1 MKPIKEYISE
11 ALVGRSSREISW
23 TEKELKEQVGGEFLK
38 WLGLD
43 PVKHLSKVSV
53 TGDKELHIDLTS
65 PYRAGILKIHLKTP
79 PVPEALSGFKI
90 TIGGSSALPLE
101 LILDWNGDVAGKD
114 AEYLNE
120 LFKNTYF
127 YQISYGPMI
136 SHIEGLNLNASF
148 KYGSQRDMFDILF
161 FPAEGYE
168 SCKGSLPL
176 IKDCNINVV
185 FASSNS
191 RSYIGALRGGSLF
204 NINVDSRYKSK
215 WNASIKEIDIA
226 DDDLVLAAMEEC
238 ASSIS
243 PEKFGLIMNKD
254 GYAQI
259 TCYPD
264 SKSKAFE
271 SLDKKFPCP
280 WDKASWKD
288 IKNVTIDIIPYSN
301 PRLPKVGIFIFLSRD
316 NSPAEIRVY
325 MSEAD
330 YKAFHKE
337 S

>member
-1 MKPIKEYISE
+1 MKPIVGYISE
-11 ALVGRSSREISW
+11 ALVGRMSGREISW
-23 TEKELKEQVGGEFLK
+23 TEKELKKQVGGEFLK

-65 PYRAGILKIHLKTP
+65 PYRAGILKIHPKTP
-79 PVPEALSGFKI
+79 VPGTLSGFKI
-90 TIGGSSALPLE
+90 TIKGSVSFPLE

-114 AEYLNE
+114 SEYLNE
-120 LFKNTYF
+120 LFKDTYF

-148 KYGSQRDMFDILF
+148 KYGSQRDLFDILF

-176 IKDCNINVV
+176 IKNCNINVV
-185 FASSNS
+185 FVSGSS
-191 RSYIGALRGGSLF
+191 RPYIGALRGGSHF
-204 NINVDSRYKSK
+204 TINVDSGYKSK
-215 WNASIKEIDIA
+215 WNANIKEIDIA
-226 DDDLVLAAMEEC
+226 DDDLVLAAMKEC

-243 PEKFGLIMNKD
+243 PENFGSIMNKD
-254 GYAQI
+254 GCARI

-264 SKSKAFE
+264 SKSKTLE

-301 PRLPKVGIFIFLSRD
+301 PRLPNVGIFLSRD

-330 YKAFHKE
+330 YNAFHRE
-337 S
+337 L